1 MGDFDEFPGRGRNHE
16 IEDEALAAFTNR
28 IVESGAFVLQSSDRK
43 DYGAD
48 CQLEVIGVGGVTNIR
63 IQAQLKGTEQSLNVD
78 GSVSVEIQ
86 RTTLNY
92 LLMQPHSF
100 FACYHLPTK
109 SLRICPVATLLRQ
122 YEHSGKQWTRQK
134 TLTVSFRDE
143 LTVERL
149 RSIATL
155 AQSGAAASRDS
166 RKAQATALPGELRKT
181 VLHALPEVHVPD
193 DRHQAAALLQELYE
207 SNADQVIS
215 AGFEKFA
222 AVLGLDDE
230 QMGVAYMSEINL
242 GMAKQSQ
249 HLERIEA
256 GIAFFEKRVG
266 GAQVMDASLFYTMAN
281 GFSALGND
289 QAAKLGYQAALADP
303 LMAHMPDLA
312 AQANLNLGTSLAR
325 LGEGDAA
332 IEHYQAALKLVP
344 NLPEAHNAL
353 GNHFV
358 RIGRYEE
365 ALVHFDQAIYVDR
378 YYGKTTSVSGWRAN
392 VLFNLGRGRE
402 AFREINALVNDADRY
417 SWVWPWTA
425 RLVASFGRT
434 SVDNALLARPF
445 WERFVAAHPDNSH
458 GRWELLMSNF
468 YLRGQGGDL
477 GKSYAEFKKEFD
489 RQIVHVTSDYAALLW
504 DRLGH
509 WAEDEDD
516 WTEAER
522 CFRIAYDL
530 EGGDYGYCLGIALKY
545 LDRFD
550 ESLPL
555 LLEQA
560 RTVQPDAQS
569 WFQVGIVYMKL
580 GQFDEAVEAMRT
592 AIDIDRD
599 YAPAAF
605 ELGGLYW
612 NSGKRSEAREMWAE
626 AVNRFPDDEL
636 AEQAR
641 LLLKSQGAD

>member
-1 MGDFDEFPGRGRNHE
+1 MSDFDEFPGRDRNHQ
-16 IEDEALAAFTNR
+16 IEDEALAAFTDR
-28 IVESGAFVLQSSDRK
+28 VVASGAFVIQTPDRK

-48 CQLEVIGVGGVTNIR
+48 CHLEVVADGQVTNVR
-63 IQAQLKGTEQSLNVD
+63 VQAQLKGTEQPLNGD
-78 GSVSVEIQ
+78 GSVSVDIR

-92 LLMQPHSF
+92 LLMQPLSF

-109 SLRICPVATLLRQ
+109 SLRICSVSSVLRQ
-122 YEHSGKQWTRQK
+122 YEHSGKQWTQQK
-134 TLTVSFRDE
+134 TLTVSFRED
-143 LTVERL
+143 LTVGRL
-149 RSIATL
+149 QSIAAL
-155 AQSGAAASRDS
+155 ARSGGTTSRDN
-166 RKAQATALPGELRKT
+166 RKAQATALPGEFRKT
-181 VLHALPEVHVPD
+181 VLHALPQVHVPD

-215 AGFEKFA
+215 AAFEKFA
-222 AVLGLDDE
+222 AVLGIDDE
-230 QMGVAYMSEINL
+230 QMGLAFMSEINL
-242 GMAKQSQ
+242 GMARQSQ
-249 HLERIEA
+249 HLDRIEA
-256 GIAFFEKRVG
+256 GIAFFESRVG

-281 GFSALGND
+281 GCSALGRD
-289 QAAKLGYQAALADP
+289 RAAILGYQAALADP

-325 LGEGDAA
+325 LGETDAA
-332 IEHYQAALKLVP
+332 VEHYRAALKLVP
-344 NLPEAHNAL
+344 TLPEAHNAL

-402 AFREINALVNDADRY
+402 AFREINTLVNDADRY
-417 SWVWPWTA
+417 AWIWPWTA

-434 SVDNALLARPF
+434 SVENALLARPF

-458 GRWELLMSNF
+458 GHWELLMSNF
-468 YLRGQGGDL
+468 YLRGQGIDL
-477 GKSYAEFKKEFD
+477 GKSYTEFKKEFD
-489 RQIVHVTSDYAALLW
+489 RQISHVTSDDAALLW

-560 RTVQPDAQS
+560 RTIQPDAQS

-612 NSGKRSEAREMWAE
+612 NSGQRSEAREIWAE
-626 AVNRFPDDEL
+626 AAKRFPDHKL

-641 LLLKSQGAD
+641 LLVKSQGAD